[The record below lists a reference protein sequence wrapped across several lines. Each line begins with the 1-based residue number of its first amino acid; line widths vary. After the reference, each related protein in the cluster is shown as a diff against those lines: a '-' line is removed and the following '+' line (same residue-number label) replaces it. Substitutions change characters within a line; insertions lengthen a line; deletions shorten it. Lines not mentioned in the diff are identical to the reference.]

1 MPLFSDLKRVFFG
14 AKSVAKHQASKAEDA
29 VRDASRDAGDAAQ
42 DLADAT
48 KQAARDLAAKAPGYI
63 AKGKDALEDL
73 TDKIWKESTPNSDKA
88 KSISDLNDDNSAL
101 NDLSQSKSEPI
112 DFETFDLDM
121 PGKPGAADS
130 GTFGNLSASEPPERP
145 GKKKLIDFESEFV
158 QDAKAKAGEVAQ
170 KADKFASPAL
180 DAAAKAGLAAKEKL
194 GDVSQVVGKKVLEVG
209 DDVLNR
215 AAETGSRA
223 KEKFDG
229 FVDHASRE
237 ADKMRM
243 EDAIEEA
250 KRAGKQ
256 AEARARAF
264 DGKEAQRDTSESTL
278 SGTDSFFDRAARF
291 ADGDYTD
298 EGGKEMTIGKN
309 PDASEKP
316 TGGLI
321 HGFDDADGDGDS
333 LIDDAIIEEDQ
344 DETTDDGDD
353 QLLLPPVK

>member
-29 VRDASRDAGDAAQ
+29 VKDVSRDAGGAAE
-42 DLADAT
+42 DLAEAT
-48 KQAARDLAAKAPGYI
+48 KQVARDLAAKAPGYI

-73 TDKIWKESTPNSDKA
+73 TDKIWKESTPNADKA
-88 KSISDLNDDNSAL
+88 KNVSDLNDDNSAL
-101 NDLSQSKSEPI
+101 SDLSPSEPEPI

-130 GTFGNLSASEPPERP
+130 STFGNLTTSEPPGAP

-158 QDAKAKAGEVAQ
+158 QDAKIKANEAAR
-170 KADKFASPAL
+170 KADEIASPAL

-215 AAETGSRA
+215 AAETGSRT
-223 KEKFDG
+223 KEKFDS
-229 FVDHASRE
+229 FVDHANRE
-237 ADKMRM
+237 ADKMRV

-250 KRAGKQ
+250 KRAGEQ

-264 DGKEAQRDTSESTL
+264 DGKETQRDTSESTL
-278 SGTDSFFDRAARF
+278 SGTGSFFDRAARF
-291 ADGDYTD
+291 AEGDYTN
-298 EGGKEMTIGKN
+298 EGGKDMTIGKN
-309 PDASEKP
+309 PNAPEKP
-316 TGGLI
+316 KGGLI

-333 LIDDAIIEEDQ
+333 LIDDAIIEDDDDGQ
-344 DETTDDGDD
+344 TDDGEDR
-353 QLLLPPVK
+353 LLLPPVK